1 MSAYSS
7 RGCSRPLFGSYTGR
21 ENSFTS
27 LSTRKSLNLVK
38 DKKRFS
44 GSTYRFSV
52 ARVTKKHRY
61 FPGISDAAGGKAAT
75 PPIPGFCFQ
84 RNSMFLY
91 SLLKSAANAVL
102 KLMSAVIAI
111 AHVLFVS
118 MISLS
123 VSIMLLEYSFG
134 KLKYDS
140 TTLPM
145 SGFVGSSPVSAS

>member
-1 MSAYSS
+1 
-7 RGCSRPLFGSYTGR
+7 
-21 ENSFTS
+21 
-27 LSTRKSLNLVK
+27 
-38 DKKRFS
+38 
-44 GSTYRFSV
+44 
-52 ARVTKKHRY
+52 
-61 FPGISDAAGGKAAT
+61 
-75 PPIPGFCFQ
+75 
-84 RNSMFLY
+84 MFLY

-118 MISLS
+118 IKSLS

-145 SGFVGSSPVSAS
+145 SGFLGSSPVSASLATLNFFLSSFQCVSCFSCYS